1 MDLFVISRFECTQL
15 QGQYLPRALK
25 YCQVYFW
32 RNCTQL
38 LQKNVKISQEHHWLP
53 GYRVQF
59 VLSYE
64 KDQRSFPNDSSLPPQ
79 SGIKKYIYIFSQFY
93 NCMYQNI
100 LAKKE
105 WSLHSITTN
114 FLTTCSTFLISFAAP
129 QSKTKILRVF
139 EYVYYYLIGKQ
150 WKQFHIMWGPT
161 VNSMLYSEIWTSNNL
176 FAPIFLKRCWCSFLS
191 QIIVLS

>member
-79 SGIKKYIYIFSQFY
+79 SGIKKYIIIQSIVPKYFSQKRVIIAF
-93 NCMYQNI
+93 
-100 LAKKE
+100 
-105 WSLHSITTN
+105 N
-114 FLTTCSTFLISFAAP
+114 FLTTCSIFLISFAAP

-150 WKQFHIMWGPT
+150 WKQFHIMWGPG
-161 VNSMLYSEIWTSNNL
+161 YWH
-176 FAPIFLKRCWCSFLS
+176 
-191 QIIVLS
+191 

>member
-1 MDLFVISRFECTQL
+1 M
-15 QGQYLPRALK
+15 
-25 YCQVYFW
+25 
-32 RNCTQL
+32 
-38 LQKNVKISQEHHWLP
+38 
-53 GYRVQF
+53 
-59 VLSYE
+59 
-64 KDQRSFPNDSSLPPQ
+64 
-79 SGIKKYIYIFSQFY
+79 SGIFLEELHTAFAEECENITGASLTARVSCAVCIELWERSTIIPKRFISSTTVWNKKVYIYIYIYIFSQFY